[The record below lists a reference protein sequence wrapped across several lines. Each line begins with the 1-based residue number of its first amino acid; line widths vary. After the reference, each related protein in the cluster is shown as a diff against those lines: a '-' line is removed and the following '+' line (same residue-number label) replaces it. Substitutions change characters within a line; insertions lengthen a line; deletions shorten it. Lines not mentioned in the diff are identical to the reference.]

1 LKVEMG
7 REKKEK
13 ERSIKYKENI
23 HKFIPLNLVLLL
35 VHKTVYNLQ
44 VKFEFK
50 YKNRNL

>member
-1 LKVEMG
+1 VEMG

-23 HKFIPLNLVLLL
+23 HKFIPLNLV
-35 VHKTVYNLQ
+35 HKTDVHLQ

-50 YKNRNL
+50 YQNKNL